1 MLRPWNLTMEID
13 RSSTKAIYLQL
24 ADSIAADIQSGRLA
38 CGTALPSSRALATQL
53 KLNRNTVV
61 EAIQQLLSEG
71 WVVSQQRRGI
81 FVAQQLPSLL
91 SKAESST
98 KSPLYPLFRH
108 RCALFSMMVI
118 QTARLLRSTS
128 SDALIGKFSSG
139 VPDGR

>member
-38 CGTALPSSRALATQL
+38 RGTALPSSRALATQL

-61 EAIQQLLSEG
+61 DAIQQLLSEG

-81 FVAQQLPSLL
+81 FVAQ
-91 SKAESST
+91 
-98 KSPLYPLFRH
+98 
-108 RCALFSMMVI
+108 
-118 QTARLLRSTS
+118 
-128 SDALIGKFSSG
+128 
-139 VPDGR
+139 